1 MQAKNFTGTGH
12 FRIGLIGYALV
23 SCEWEFFI
31 NCVKYVQVES
41 DVNSSMHGVL

>member
-1 MQAKNFTGTGH
+1 MQKIFTGTGD

-31 NCVKYVQVES
+31 DCEVRSGGK
-41 DVNSSMHGVL
+41 